1 MKLDT
6 IVLKP
11 GQKLQAK
18 TGTAGVLEVTAH
30 YADKGVGGLSPGN
43 QLTKIEGTEAV
54 DIVSA
59 PASGSVRL
67 VKTVTLFNNES
78 GEALDT
84 ILQIN
89 HGGTIYFLDS
99 LSIADNTGVSTN
111 E

>member
-11 GQKLQAK
+11 GQTLQAK

-30 YADKGVGGLSPGN
+30 YADKGASGLSPGN
-43 QLTKIEGTEAV
+43 QLTTIEGTNAV
-54 DIVSA
+54 DIVAA

-67 VKTVTLFNNES
+67 VKTVTLFNNAS
-78 GEALDT
+78 GEALVT
-84 ILQIN
+84 VLQIN
-89 HGGTIYFLDS
+89 NGGTVFVLDS
-99 LSIADNTGVSTN
+99 QSIADNTGASTN